1 MLKIRRNFSS
11 FKKNKKAFGDAASTL
26 ILFIAVVMVTTGV
39 IILFKNFVSETQ
51 GSFSVQS
58 DVVNN
63 KLKTIISI
71 SNVYYNSSSNISYI
85 YIKNLGETK
94 LRPQNFDLFID
105 EAFYTDFNVS
115 YASNLS
121 QSLTLLNPQ
130 ETAVI
135 IKNIDL
141 VPGSHDVL
149 VVSEYSSSAEDS
161 FNT

>member
-1 MLKIRRNFSS
+1 
-11 FKKNKKAFGDAASTL
+11 
-26 ILFIAVVMVTTGV
+26 
-39 IILFKNFVSETQ
+39 
-51 GSFSVQS
+51 QS